1 MPLNMKKILL
11 VAAAML
17 CLSTAC
23 NRNKDIDTVI
33 FEYVEPE
40 CNSCARTSL
49 QYPITTGKNRT
60 ERKINAALEKWVIST
75 IDLTPEDLPATVQ
88 EAATEF
94 KNGYMRVAN
103 EFPDDYHATWE
114 NSIRG
119 ELCYQDDKLLAFCME
134 TYSYTGGAH
143 GYRSSHYLLF
153 DTKKGALITREE
165 LIKDVDGFTAL
176 AEQKF
181 REHYA
186 SDTNT
191 PLNEQGFM
199 FENDQFH
206 LPDNIGFTN
215 DGLKLIYNP
224 YEIAPYSSGQIT
236 LEIPYSEVNAFLGYQ
251 VGTRS

>member
-1 MPLNMKKILL
+1 MKKILL
-11 VAAAML
+11 AAAAML

-23 NRNKDIDTVI
+23 NRNKTIETVV
-33 FEYVEPE
+33 FEYIEPE
-40 CNSCARTSL
+40 CDSCSRTSL
-49 QYPITTGKNRT
+49 QYPVTTGKNRT

-75 IDLTPEDLPATVQ
+75 IELNPDAAHKTI
-88 EAATEF
+88 EAAIANF
-94 KNGYMRVAN
+94 KAGYDRVLRD
-103 EFPDDYHATWE
+103 FPDDYHITWE
-114 NSIRG
+114 TSVQG
-119 ELCYQDDKLLAFCME
+119 ELCYQDEKLLAFCME

-143 GYRSSHYLLF
+143 GYGSSHYLLF
-153 DTKKGALITREE
+153 DKRKGTLITREE
-165 LIKDVDGFTAL
+165 LIKDVNGFTAL

-186 SDTNT
+186 SDENT

-215 DGLKLIYNP
+215 NGLKLIYNP

-236 LEIPYSEVNAFLGYQ
+236 LEIPYAEVNAFLGYQ
-251 VGTRS
+251 VGSRS